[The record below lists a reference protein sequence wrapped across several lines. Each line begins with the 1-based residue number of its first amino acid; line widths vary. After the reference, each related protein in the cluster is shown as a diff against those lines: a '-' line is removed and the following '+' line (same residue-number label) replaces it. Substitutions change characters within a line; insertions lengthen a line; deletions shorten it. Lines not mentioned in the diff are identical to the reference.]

1 MTVEE
6 SNWKKW
12 SNAIVKAP
20 GVYSFGPGYKTN
32 RPFLIIT
39 RKGEVV
45 VHQNVALSLT
55 DPNQLFLSEVLMNKQ
70 PRIYQIHWEDIINV
84 RSRKDANEPYWK
96 AWIIDNMQSFSGK
109 PGMFRRRRGR
119 GIIIKVVDG
128 QIIED
133 RFDPSEPG
141 DPAQVLIDT
150 ESNEFTY
157 NLYQAGCR
165 RVRWKDIES
174 IKVE

>member
-1 MTVEE
+1 MTAEE

-70 PRIYQIHWEDIINV
+70 PRIYQMYWEDIINV
-84 RSRKDANEPYWK
+84 RSQKDADEPYWK
-96 AWIIDNMQSFSGK
+96 AWTIDNMQNFSGK
-109 PGMFRRRRGR
+109 PGSGGER
-119 GIIIKVVDG
+119 
-128 QIIED
+128 
-133 RFDPSEPG
+133 PG
-141 DPAQVLIDT
+141 H
-150 ESNEFTY
+150 NH
-157 NLYQAGCR
+157 QAC
-165 RVRWKDIES
+165 
-174 IKVE
+174 